1 MNIVTQK
8 LVKQV
13 NNPSLKEFV
22 SHWDSLEGL
31 VVNVY
36 RTNYATA
43 EDEVEYLHLRNWLDG
58 HYLDWQEALRP
69 HWQGTRI
76 AGEAVAEDPYKKLL
90 AFDNASD
97 ISGSWGAMRTLPAAR
112 EALNSLL
119 LSIIA
124 EGG

>member
-13 NNPSLKEFV
+13 NNQSLKEFV

-43 EDEVEYLHLRNWLDG
+43 GDEAEYQHLRSWLVR
-58 HYLDWQEALRP
+58 HYPDWQEALQP

-76 AGEAVAEDPYKKLL
+76 SGEVVGEDPFKKLL
-90 AFDNASD
+90 AFESASD
-97 ISGSWGAMRTLPAAR
+97 ITGSWGAMRILPAAR

-119 LSIIA
+119 LLIIA
-124 EGG
+124 EEG

>member
-13 NNPSLKEFV
+13 NNRNLKEFV

-36 RTNYATA
+36 RTNYATT
-43 EDEVEYLHLRNWLDG
+43 EDEAEYQLLRSWLDR
-58 HYLDWQEALRP
+58 HYPDWQDALRP
-69 HWQGTRI
+69 HWQGTLI
-76 AGEAVAEDPYKKLL
+76 AGEAVREDPYKKLL
-90 AFDNASD
+90 AFENARN
-97 ISGSWGAMRTLPAAR
+97 IAGSWGAMRTLPAAR